1 MARFHALRTGQTRLP
16 RAPAARGAASRTVM
30 SRVIAPQPA
39 AASGA
44 RHVPA
49 AGDATS
55 ANQKYG
61 GPPWRSRDLAATLP
75 SGAISESSP
84 SSGFSAA
91 KMTRS
96 GCPSTAPS
104 AWAGPRSR
112 PRLRRRRPTDFGR
125 ARPPPRKG
133 GQKMRPRS
141 AAMPSPRRQTGVL
154 QTREIPFVERP
165 KTASDPGSRGRLGRY
180 RIDGDQSA
188 GMKAILRPAEPS
200 RRKCRKIHLLPFK
213 IVGQR
218 PKIKRSTVARLRGA
232 AAAVR
237 QRQGEENELDL
248 EFHFT
253 PRHAGGGGGRRRAL
267 GGDGGA
273 VADRSSHAATDTPRP
288 RRHQYRARSPVRAQ
302 PEPGHPLAAGD
313 RPRHAAELA
322 LFVRQ
327 LAHAPGSRAAG
338 PGR

>member
-1 MARFHALRTGQTRLP
+1 M
-16 RAPAARGAASRTVM
+16 
-30 SRVIAPQPA
+30 
-39 AASGA
+39 
-44 RHVPA
+44 
-49 AGDATS
+49 
-55 ANQKYG
+55 
-61 GPPWRSRDLAATLP
+61 
-75 SGAISESSP
+75 P
-84 SSGFSAA
+84 SSQQQA
-91 KMTRS
+91 
-96 GCPSTAPS
+96 
-104 AWAGPRSR
+104 
-112 PRLRRRRPTDFGR
+112 
-125 ARPPPRKG
+125 
-133 GQKMRPRS
+133 
-141 AAMPSPRRQTGVL
+141 GVL
-154 QTREIPFVERP
+154 QTRESPSWSALKLHPIP
-165 KTASDPGSRGRLGRY
+165 AARGRLGRY

-200 RRKCRKIHLLPFK
+200 RRKCRKIRLLPFK

-273 VADRSSHAATDTPRP
+273 GADRSSHAATDTPRP
-288 RRHQYRARSPVRAQ
+288 RRHQSGPEESGPRQ

-322 LFVRQ
+322 LFVRR
-327 LAHAPGSRAAG
+327 LAHAPGVRAAG